1 MTEYYKELDWPAIP
15 PEIEAEAIEFAKTAV
30 NTDSVKNHPARANR
44 FTEMFPNADFSQ
56 FAVPASVEQWVR
68 ANLPITDD
76 HVVKMQQHINMPF
89 GVPHKDVSRA
99 TAFNYLLTEGDAET
113 SWFND
118 SGVKVSCVQYK
129 KGVWYFH
136 ESRVFH
142 QVSGMT
148 HYRLAI
154 TVFVPEHQTHEKI
167 VMC

>member
-1 MTEYYKELDWPAIP
+1 MTEYYKELDWPAMP
-15 PEIEAEAIEFAKTAV
+15 SELEIEAIEFAKTAV
-30 NTDSVKNHPARANR
+30 NIDSVKNHPAKENK
-44 FTEMFPNADFSQ
+44 FMEMFPGADFSQ

-68 ANLPITDD
+68 ANLPITDA

-113 SWFND
+113 IWLD
-118 SGVKVSCVQYK
+118 DDAVLVDRVQYK
-129 KGVWYFH
+129 KSVWYFH

-142 QVSGMT
+142 QVLGMT

-154 TVFVPEHQTHEKI
+154 TVFVPEPQSHEKT
-167 VMC
+167 VLS